1 MKALLVMLAVAVS
14 LSGCVTRSQKVVDY
28 QKASRRDSDAIF
40 SAGVPADG
48 YWNSPYAKTHDT
60 AGYIASVRARQAK
73 EHGEERAQFD
83 RDAPMLLQ
91 QTKACIS
98 GNYVLSEAE
107 LAVVAKRCFPQGYN
121 YGRVPPRWRDEV
133 AASAASELAPH
144 YAEVRA
150 QMKNEARQQAA
161 DDRAQ
166 AVQDKRDREAA
177 AKRAYDNSLKSL
189 VE

>member
-1 MKALLVMLAVAVS
+1 MKGLVVILVIAVS
-14 LSGCVTRSQKVVDY
+14 VSGCVTRSQRAMDDHM
-28 QKASRRDSDAIF
+28 AFSRDSAALN
-40 SAGVPADG
+40 SAGVPSDR
-48 YWNSPYAKTHDT
+48 YWHSPYAKTHDT
-60 AGYIASVRARQAK
+60 AGYIASVRASQANLQS
-73 EHGEERAQFD
+73 EERAKFD
-83 RDAPMLLQ
+83 RDASLLLQ

-107 LAVVAKRCFPQGYN
+107 LAVVAKQCFPQGYN

-150 QMKNEARQQAA
+150 QMKIDARQQAA
-161 DDRAQ
+161 EDRAQ